1 MSCRCGRSPT
11 GKCIGWHKLTEEQY
25 VQKLAQYREKQ
36 KQKEQGGPS
45 GMEPTRYNTWEHK
58 GKEVDF

>member
-1 MSCRCGRSPT
+1 MLDDICLLYILKS
-11 GKCIGWHKLTEEQY
+11 KLTEEQY

-45 GMEPTRYNTWEHK
+45 GMEPTRYDTWEHK

>member
-1 MSCRCGRSPT
+1 MAQTNRLMHLLKQIAQERKT
-11 GKCIGWHKLTEEQY
+11 GSKFTK
-25 VQKLAQYREKQ
+25 AYREKQ
-36 KQKEQGGPS
+36 KQKELGGPT